1 MPGEPGSLNQPS
13 GQALEEKQMETDIM
27 SVLKNIGATSLNLKV
42 MSGIDVVGHLIP
54 RYVQEP
60 SRDGILEV
68 INSVVAMKKS
78 KYSDIFKSID
88 SNGRDVLR
96 LFLAKENLDQL
107 STRACKIISRLP
119 IYMTY
124 RKESHEKQIKGS
136 IETYQSLNRSHK
148 FLQSKILNV
157 HEDVMPANYLKLNS
171 NFEIQLIRK
180 LGVPTVDEIT
190 FCVDHLFCNSS
201 TLDPSSRDKTMQS
214 VLLNLSRLC
223 MESKGFAA
231 LLSDTPFVP
240 DENGHLH
247 KPGDLYDYEVPI
259 LATLLKDAKNV
270 FPRKDFCNTNNAT
283 VAKKV
288 RATQAIDK
296 SKNFGMRNFFVCWR

>member
-1 MPGEPGSLNQPS
+1 MGTLKTV
-13 GQALEEKQMETDIM
+13 EKQMETDIM

-60 SRDGILEV
+60 NRDGILEV

-124 RKESHEKQIKGS
+124 RKESHGKQIIGS

-148 FLQSKILNV
+148 FLQSKILNI

-171 NFEIQLIRK
+171 TFDSSNRF
-180 LGVPTVDEIT
+180 GVACEV
-190 FCVDHLFCNSS
+190 FRHLTCL
-201 TLDPSSRDKTMQS
+201 LDCLPA
-214 VLLNLSRLC
+214 C
-223 MESKGFAA
+223 FYA
-231 LLSDTPFVP
+231 
-240 DENGHLH
+240 
-247 KPGDLYDYEVPI
+247 
-259 LATLLKDAKNV
+259 
-270 FPRKDFCNTNNAT
+270 
-283 VAKKV
+283 
-288 RATQAIDK
+288 
-296 SKNFGMRNFFVCWR
+296 